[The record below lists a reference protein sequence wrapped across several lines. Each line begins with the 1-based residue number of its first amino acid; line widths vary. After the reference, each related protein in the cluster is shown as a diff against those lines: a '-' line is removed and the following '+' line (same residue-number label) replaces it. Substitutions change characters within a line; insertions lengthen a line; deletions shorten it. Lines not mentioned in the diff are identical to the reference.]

1 MGLSDKIENTKDQ
14 AVGKAK
20 EALGDA
26 RGDDEMKAEGQAQET
41 KGDAKQMVEK
51 GKDALG
57 G

>member
-14 AVGKAK
+14 ALGKAK
-20 EALGDA
+20 EAVGDA

-41 KGDAKQMVEK
+41 KGDAKQAVEK